1 MGMLIG
7 RQQNQKK
14 ILTSK
19 ASQKQK
25 KKKRRK
31 KPNNGVIY
39 VKVVNTDFSP
49 KEFQNTYDS
58 YAEGLLIYRKMY
70 LIHDTLCSSFE
81 NACKYC
87 DGKGTIIPVYVR
99 MDCDDDL
106 SSAFLNGSDQYFETS
121 MDNIAAEFLEAVK
134 NGEKISLAYT
144 INSGPD
150 KKHGKE
156 IERLYDYIGLNIK
169 PALLNHIAEK
179 LGFIADRFSVHPNKI
194 IYSNSFK
201 DPEKEL
207 VFEVKIRNVSNP
219 DFIEIKDAY
228 LIPKE
233 Y

>member
-1 MGMLIG
+1 M
-7 RQQNQKK
+7 
-14 ILTSK
+14 
-19 ASQKQK
+19 
-25 KKKRRK
+25 
-31 KPNNGVIY
+31 
-39 VKVVNTDFSP
+39 KVVNTDFSP
-49 KEFQNTYDS
+49 NELQNTYGS
-58 YAEGLLIYRKMY
+58 NAEGLLIYRKMY

-87 DGKGTIIPVYVR
+87 DGKGTIVPVYVR

-106 SSAFLNGSDQYFETS
+106 SSEFLNGSDQYFETS
-121 MDNIAAEFLEAVK
+121 IDDINAEFLEAVK
-134 NGEKISLAYT
+134 NGENINLAYT

-156 IERLYDYIGLNIK
+156 IDRLYDYIGLNIN
-169 PALLNHIAEK
+169 PSSLNRISERI
-179 LGFIADRFSVHPNKI
+179 GFIADRFSVHPNKI
-194 IYSNSFK
+194 IYYNPFK

>member
-1 MGMLIG
+1 M
-7 RQQNQKK
+7 
-14 ILTSK
+14 
-19 ASQKQK
+19 
-25 KKKRRK
+25 
-31 KPNNGVIY
+31 
-39 VKVVNTDFSP
+39 KVVNIDFSP
-49 KEFQNTYDS
+49 KELQNTYDS
-58 YAEGLLIYRKMY
+58 NAEGLLIYRKMY

-106 SSAFLNGSDQYFETS
+106 SSAFLNGSDQYFQTS
-121 MDNIAAEFLEAVK
+121 MDDIAAEFLEAVK

-169 PALLNHIAEK
+169 PALLNRIAEK
-179 LGFIADRFSVHPNKI
+179 LGFIAEHRFSVYPNKI
-194 IYSNSFK
+194 IYSNPFK
-201 DPEKEL
+201 DTEKEL
-207 VFEVKIRNVSNP
+207 VFEVEIRNVSNP

-228 LIPKE
+228 FIPNE
-233 Y
+233 H